1 MVLEHINIC
10 LSLIFG
16 RPRLDL
22 SRSLL
27 LLLLL
32 LLSLSNDDDVLIRLL
47 AE

>member
-32 LLSLSNDDDVLIRLL
+32 LSLSNDDDVLIRLL